1 MLFESI
7 RLHSAYNDR
16 VVCVRCCPELGTSL
30 DSLRIRVVTLVAILL
45 KSLVDD
51 RDLFNTAASEADS
64 SALMLLEDERVVRP
78 AV

>member
-1 MLFESI
+1 
-7 RLHSAYNDR
+7 
-16 VVCVRCCPELGTSL
+16 VGTSL
-30 DSLRIRVVTLVAILL
+30 DSLRIRVITLVAILL

-64 SALMLLEDERVVRP
+64 SALMLLEDERVMRP